1 VKFSAPAHAPA
12 HQSLIAAC
20 TDAGF
25 DPMAL
30 RRLLWLVNAHPE
42 LVAHA
47 QVFEHVG
54 ALLASA
60 QSMPGIFREQALLD
74 ELPQWIELCR
84 WISER
89 RSALSQAP
97 ALALLDRKPQHEHD
111 HPLLRHGV
119 SRHGL
124 VAALWNCHHA
134 ALDYPPDERRPI
146 AALRYFQLQ
155 LQTLASYMQARFTYD
170 QTRAGTGYAGLEHFE
185 HYDGPREWPIAPSPT
200 SDVGL
205 AIRELSLAE
214 HDQVVSLLPE
224 VQTAQDYA
232 KAMAG
237 IDLSAWEGADG
248 KPDRIGRYL
257 GSLKRYFARYANLLT
272 QGVVFRLYRRAR
284 SERYNTGGRQR
295 RPGYVNLPDVAG
307 VFMQHQQAPDF
318 DEDLD
323 DFAHFEATTVFI
335 DIGLEEDEE
344 TSALE
349 AAGLSPAESLEPA
362 FQLYASQEIG
372 TKLAELRRQQLA
384 IEMHAQ
390 ALPFVYA
397 TPTPV
402 ELRTLHAFLVR
413 RVERHLA
420 GNARNRTQA
429 RLEGIGALILLTM
442 LALGQPLRRVR
453 ELRFELLEP
462 GQTLSLRTEHTT
474 LILNPG
480 AGLGAALGTPTA
492 LVRGF
497 WIPAIGPSY
506 KTDLP
511 EALSEMQQPPLA
523 PGFLL
528 PDCLGIGVL
537 LTRFLG
543 TEHRTNK
550 RVFGIEPSTS
560 KQSVKQ
566 LLSAPGLE
574 RLTPMRVSRTLPTL
588 LRSLGADATAAW
600 LLCAETDRGDEPRMF
615 YTQHRVDAL
624 IRLYQRA
631 SHRLARQLGISPAI
645 KPAPLTVEPP
655 VSDDGPAVVGARFV
669 APLEVVRELLNT
681 LSAEIRTSR
690 RTPMSGAP
698 LVDYHASYTLYT
710 WLFQALATSMRALTS
725 PRANTLF
732 LASQDDA
739 VHAFDAALSDKDDER
754 SSRARLAIV
763 DASLCLQLQ
772 NYRDHVDNLLQRL
785 QPQIDRKQ
793 ANDWQPFV
801 VLDERRRLAPLTP
814 TWVADQLAARGA
826 PLPANF
832 HRAFLRTQLLARG
845 VTGEVIDAFL
855 GHFNEGESPFGR
867 FSSFDYGLHRA
878 QLMPALQSLHE
889 ALELVPLKSR
899 LLHHLD
905 RRG

>member
-1 VKFSAPAHAPA
+1 MKFSAPVQAPA

-30 RRLLWLVNAHPE
+30 RRLLWLINAHPD

-54 ALLASA
+54 ALFASA

-134 ALDYPPDERRPI
+134 ALIYPPDERNPF
-146 AALRYFQLQ
+146 AAHRYFQLQ
-155 LQTLASYMQARFTYD
+155 LQTLASYMQARFSYD
-170 QTRAGTGYAGLEHFE
+170 QTRAGAGYGGLEHYE

-232 KAMAG
+232 KAMAN
-237 IDLSAWEGADG
+237 IDLSAWESADG

-257 GSLKRYFARYANLLT
+257 GSLKRYFARYAHLLT
-272 QGVVFRLYRRAR
+272 QGVVFRLYRRTR

-295 RPGYVNLPDVAG
+295 RPGYVNLPDVPG
-307 VFMQHQQAPDF
+307 VFMQNQQAPDF

-442 LALGQPLRRVR
+442 LALGQPLHRVR
-453 ELRFELLEP
+453 ELRFEVLEP

>member
-1 VKFSAPAHAPA
+1 MKFSAPAHAPA

-84 WISER
+84 WISAR

-97 ALALLDRKPQHEHD
+97 ALALLDRKPQHDHD

-134 ALDYPPDERRPI
+134 ALIYPPDERNPF
-146 AALRYFQLQ
+146 AAHRYFQLQ
-155 LQTLASYMQARFTYD
+155 LQTLASYMQARFSYD
-170 QTRAGTGYAGLEHFE
+170 QTRAGAGYGGLEHYE

-232 KAMAG
+232 KAMAN
-237 IDLSAWEGADG
+237 IDLSAWESADG

-257 GSLKRYFARYANLLT
+257 GSLKRYFARYAHLLT
-272 QGVVFRLYRRAR
+272 QGVVFRLYRRTR

-295 RPGYVNLPDVAG
+295 RPGYVNLPDVPG
-307 VFMQHQQAPDF
+307 VFMQNQQAPDF

-442 LALGQPLRRVR
+442 LALGQPLHRVR
-453 ELRFELLEP
+453 ELRFEVLEP

-785 QPQIDRKQ
+785 QPQIDRKR
-793 ANDWQPFV
+793 ATDWQPFV

-814 TWVADQLAARGA
+814 AWVADQLAARGA

-832 HRAFLRTQLLARG
+832 HRAFLRTQLLTHG
-845 VTGEVIDAFL
+845 VAGEVIDAFL

>member
-1 VKFSAPAHAPA
+1 
-12 HQSLIAAC
+12 
-20 TDAGF
+20 
-25 DPMAL
+25 
-30 RRLLWLVNAHPE
+30 
-42 LVAHA
+42 
-47 QVFEHVG
+47 
-54 ALLASA
+54 
-60 QSMPGIFREQALLD
+60 
-74 ELPQWIELCR
+74 
-84 WISER
+84 
-89 RSALSQAP
+89 
-97 ALALLDRKPQHEHD
+97 
-111 HPLLRHGV
+111 
-119 SRHGL
+119 
-124 VAALWNCHHA
+124 
-134 ALDYPPDERRPI
+134 
-146 AALRYFQLQ
+146 
-155 LQTLASYMQARFTYD
+155 
-170 QTRAGTGYAGLEHFE
+170 
-185 HYDGPREWPIAPSPT
+185 
-200 SDVGL
+200 
-205 AIRELSLAE
+205 
-214 HDQVVSLLPE
+214 
-224 VQTAQDYA
+224 
-232 KAMAG
+232 
-237 IDLSAWEGADG
+237 
-248 KPDRIGRYL
+248 
-257 GSLKRYFARYANLLT
+257 
-272 QGVVFRLYRRAR
+272 
-284 SERYNTGGRQR
+284 
-295 RPGYVNLPDVAG
+295 
-307 VFMQHQQAPDF
+307 
-318 DEDLD
+318 
-323 DFAHFEATTVFI
+323 
-335 DIGLEEDEE
+335 
-344 TSALE
+344 
-349 AAGLSPAESLEPA
+349 
-362 FQLYASQEIG
+362 
-372 TKLAELRRQQLA
+372 LRRQQLA

-413 RVERHLA
+413 RVERHFA

-588 LRSLGADATAAW
+588 IRSLGADATATW

-814 TWVADQLAARGA
+814 AWVADQLAARGA

-832 HRAFLRTQLLARG
+832 HRAFLRTQLLTRG
-845 VTGEVIDAFL
+845 VAGEVIDAFL

>member
-1 VKFSAPAHAPA
+1 MKFSAPAHAPA

-84 WISER
+84 WISAR

-97 ALALLDRKPQHEHD
+97 ALALLDRKPQHDHD

-134 ALDYPPDERRPI
+134 ALIYPPDERNPF
-146 AALRYFQLQ
+146 AAHRYFQLQ
-155 LQTLASYMQARFTYD
+155 LQTLASYMQARFSYD
-170 QTRAGTGYAGLEHFE
+170 QTRAGAGYGGLEHYE

-232 KAMAG
+232 KAMAN
-237 IDLSAWEGADG
+237 IDLSAWESADG

-257 GSLKRYFARYANLLT
+257 GSLKRYFARYAHLLT
-272 QGVVFRLYRRAR
+272 QGVVFRLYRRTR

-295 RPGYVNLPDVAG
+295 RPGYVNLPDVPG
-307 VFMQHQQAPDF
+307 VFMQNQQAPDF

-442 LALGQPLRRVR
+442 LALGQPLHRVR
-453 ELRFELLEP
+453 ELRFEVLEP

-785 QPQIDRKQ
+785 QPQIDRKR
-793 ANDWQPFV
+793 ATDWQPFV

-814 TWVADQLAARGA
+814 AWVADQLAARGA

-832 HRAFLRTQLLARG
+832 HRAFLRTQLLTRG
-845 VTGEVIDAFL
+845 VAGEVIDAFL

>member
-1 VKFSAPAHAPA
+1 MKFSAPAQAPA

-25 DPMAL
+25 DTMAL

-60 QSMPGIFREQALLD
+60 QSLPGIFREQALLD

-89 RSALSQAP
+89 RSALAQAP
-97 ALALLDRKPQHEHD
+97 ALALLDRKPQHDHD

-134 ALDYPPDERRPI
+134 ALIYPPDERSPV
-146 AALRYFQLQ
+146 AAHRYFQLQ
-155 LQTLASYMQARFTYD
+155 LQTLASYMQARFSYD
-170 QTRAGTGYAGLEHFE
+170 QTRAGAGYGGLEHYE

-232 KAMAG
+232 KAMAN
-237 IDLSAWEGADG
+237 IDLSAWESADG

-257 GSLKRYFARYANLLT
+257 GSLKRYFARYAHLLT
-272 QGVVFRLYRRAR
+272 QGVVFRLYRRTR

-295 RPGYVNLPDVAG
+295 RPGYVNLPDVPG
-307 VFMQHQQAPDF
+307 VFMQNQQAPDF

-372 TKLAELRRQQLA
+372 TRLAELRRQQLA

-413 RVERHLA
+413 RVERHFA

-588 LRSLGADATAAW
+588 IRSLGADATATW

-690 RTPMSGAP
+690 RTPLFGAL
-698 LVDYHASYTLYT
+698 LVAYHASYTLYT
-710 WLFQALATSMRALTS
+710 WLYSALSTSMRALTS
-725 PRANTLF
+725 PRANALF
-732 LASQDDA
+732 LASPDDA

-763 DASLCLQLQ
+763 DESLCLQLQ

>member
-1 VKFSAPAHAPA
+1 MKFSAPAHAPA

-84 WISER
+84 WISAR

-97 ALALLDRKPQHEHD
+97 ALALLDRKPQHDHD

-134 ALDYPPDERRPI
+134 ALIYPPDERNPF
-146 AALRYFQLQ
+146 AAHRYFQLQ
-155 LQTLASYMQARFTYD
+155 LQTLASYMQARFSYD
-170 QTRAGTGYAGLEHFE
+170 QTRAGAGYGGLEHYE

-232 KAMAG
+232 KAMAN
-237 IDLSAWEGADG
+237 IDLSAWESADG

-257 GSLKRYFARYANLLT
+257 GSLKRYFARYAHLLT
-272 QGVVFRLYRRAR
+272 QGVVFRLYRRTR

-295 RPGYVNLPDVAG
+295 RPGYVNLPDVPG
-307 VFMQHQQAPDF
+307 VFMQNQQAPDF

-362 FQLYASQEIG
+362 FQLYASQELG

-442 LALGQPLRRVR
+442 LALGQPLHRVR
-453 ELRFELLEP
+453 ELRFEVLEP

-785 QPQIDRKQ
+785 QPQIDRKR
-793 ANDWQPFV
+793 ATDWQPFV

-814 TWVADQLAARGA
+814 AWVADQLAARGA

-832 HRAFLRTQLLARG
+832 HRAFLRTQLLTHG
-845 VTGEVIDAFL
+845 VAGEVIDAFL

>member
-1 VKFSAPAHAPA
+1 MKFSAPVQAPA

-30 RRLLWLVNAHPE
+30 RRLLWLINAHPD

-54 ALLASA
+54 ALFASA

-384 IEMHAQ
+384 IEMQAQ
-390 ALPFVYA
+390 PLPFFYA

-402 ELRTLHAFLVR
+402 ELRTLHGFLLR

-420 GNARNRTQA
+420 GNAKNRAQA
-429 RLEGIGALILLTM
+429 RLECIGALILLTM

-453 ELRFELLEP
+453 ELRFEVMEP
-462 GQTLSLRTEHTT
+462 SEQLSLRTEHTT
-474 LILNPG
+474 LILNAG
-480 AGLGAALGTPTA
+480 AGLGAALGAPAVLT
-492 LVRGF
+492 RGF

-511 EALSEMQQPPLA
+511 EALSKMQEPPLA
-523 PGFLL
+523 PGLLL

-543 TEHRTNK
+543 SEHRTNK
-550 RVFGIEPSTS
+550 RVFGIEPSTA
-560 KQSVKQ
+560 KQAVMQ

-574 RLTPMRVSRTLPTL
+574 RLTPVRVARALPTL
-588 LRSLGADATAAW
+588 LRSLGADAPATW
-600 LLCAETDRGDEPRMF
+600 LLCAETDRSDEPRMF
-615 YTQHRVDAL
+615 YTQYRVDTL
-624 IRLYQRA
+624 IRLHGRA
-631 SHRLARQLGISPAI
+631 SHRLARQLGITPATALPRV
-645 KPAPLTVEPP
+645 PAEAIT
-655 VSDDGPAVVGARFV
+655 SDQGMRVGARFV
-669 APLEVVRELLNT
+669 APLGVVHDLLRT

-690 RTPMSGAP
+690 RTPLFGAL
-698 LVDYHASYTLYT
+698 LVAYHASYTLYT
-710 WLFQALATSMRALTS
+710 WLYSALSTSMRALTS

-732 LASQDDA
+732 LAGEDDA

-793 ANDWQPFV
+793 AADWQPFV

-814 TWVADQLAARGA
+814 TWVAGQLAARGA

-855 GHFNEGESPFGR
+855 GHFNDGESPFGR

>member
-1 VKFSAPAHAPA
+1 MKFSAPAHAPA

-84 WISER
+84 WISAR

-97 ALALLDRKPQHEHD
+97 ALALLDRKPQHDHD

-134 ALDYPPDERRPI
+134 ALIYPPDERNPF
-146 AALRYFQLQ
+146 AAHRYFQLQ
-155 LQTLASYMQARFTYD
+155 LQTLASYMQARFSYD
-170 QTRAGTGYAGLEHFE
+170 QTRAGAGYGGLEHYE

-232 KAMAG
+232 KAMAN
-237 IDLSAWEGADG
+237 IDLSAWESADG

-257 GSLKRYFARYANLLT
+257 GSLKRYFARYAHLLT
-272 QGVVFRLYRRAR
+272 QGVVFRLYRRTR

-295 RPGYVNLPDVAG
+295 RPGYVNLPDVPG
-307 VFMQHQQAPDF
+307 VFMQNQQAPDF

-413 RVERHLA
+413 RVERHFA

-442 LALGQPLRRVR
+442 LALGQPLHRVR
-453 ELRFELLEP
+453 ELRFEVLEP

-785 QPQIDRKQ
+785 QPQIDRKR
-793 ANDWQPFV
+793 ATDWQPFV

-814 TWVADQLAARGA
+814 AWVADQLAARGA

-832 HRAFLRTQLLARG
+832 HRAFLRTQLLTHG
-845 VTGEVIDAFL
+845 VAGEVIDAFL

>member
-1 VKFSAPAHAPA
+1 MKFSAPVQAPA

-25 DPMAL
+25 DTMAL
-30 RRLLWLVNAHPE
+30 RRLLWLINAHPD

-84 WISER
+84 WISAR

-97 ALALLDRKPQHEHD
+97 ALALLDRKPQHDHD

-134 ALDYPPDERRPI
+134 ALIYPPDERNPF
-146 AALRYFQLQ
+146 AAHRYFQLQ
-155 LQTLASYMQARFTYD
+155 LQTLASYMQARFSYD
-170 QTRAGTGYAGLEHFE
+170 QTRAGAGYGGLEHYE

-232 KAMAG
+232 KAMAN
-237 IDLSAWEGADG
+237 IDLSAWESADG

-257 GSLKRYFARYANLLT
+257 GSLKRYFARYAHLLT
-272 QGVVFRLYRRAR
+272 QGVVFRLYRRTR

-295 RPGYVNLPDVAG
+295 RPGYVNLPDVPG
-307 VFMQHQQAPDF
+307 VFMQNQQAPDF

-413 RVERHLA
+413 RVERHFA

-442 LALGQPLRRVR
+442 LALGQPLHRVR
-453 ELRFELLEP
+453 ELRFEVLEP

-785 QPQIDRKQ
+785 QPQIDRKR
-793 ANDWQPFV
+793 ATDWQPFV

-814 TWVADQLAARGA
+814 AWVADQLAARGA

-832 HRAFLRTQLLARG
+832 HRAFLRTQLLTHG
-845 VTGEVIDAFL
+845 VAGEVIDAFL

>member
-1 VKFSAPAHAPA
+1 MKFSAPVQAPA

-30 RRLLWLVNAHPE
+30 RRLLWLINAHPD

-155 LQTLASYMQARFTYD
+155 LQTLASYMQARFSYD
-170 QTRAGTGYAGLEHFE
+170 QTRAGAGYGGLEHYE

-232 KAMAG
+232 KAMAN
-237 IDLSAWEGADG
+237 IDLSAWESADG

-257 GSLKRYFARYANLLT
+257 GSLKRYFARYAHLLT
-272 QGVVFRLYRRAR
+272 QGVVFRLYRRTR

-295 RPGYVNLPDVAG
+295 RPGYVNLPDVPG
-307 VFMQHQQAPDF
+307 VFMQNQQAPDF

-372 TKLAELRRQQLA
+372 TRLAELRRQQLA

-413 RVERHLA
+413 RVERHFA

-588 LRSLGADATAAW
+588 LRSLGADATATW

-785 QPQIDRKQ
+785 QPQIDRKR
-793 ANDWQPFV
+793 ATDWQPFV

-832 HRAFLRTQLLARG
+832 HRAFLRTQLLTHG
-845 VTGEVIDAFL
+845 VAGEVIDAFL

>member
-1 VKFSAPAHAPA
+1 MKFSAPVQAPA

-84 WISER
+84 WISAR

-97 ALALLDRKPQHEHD
+97 ALALLDRKPQHDHD

-134 ALDYPPDERRPI
+134 ALIYPPDERNPF
-146 AALRYFQLQ
+146 AAHRYFQLQ
-155 LQTLASYMQARFTYD
+155 LQTLASYMQARFSYD
-170 QTRAGTGYAGLEHFE
+170 QTRAGAGYGGLEHYE

-232 KAMAG
+232 KAMAN
-237 IDLSAWEGADG
+237 IDLSAWESADG

-257 GSLKRYFARYANLLT
+257 GSLKRYFARYAHLLT
-272 QGVVFRLYRRAR
+272 QGVVFRLYRRTR

-295 RPGYVNLPDVAG
+295 RPGYVNLPDVPG
-307 VFMQHQQAPDF
+307 VFMQNQQAPDF

-442 LALGQPLRRVR
+442 LALGQPLHRVR
-453 ELRFELLEP
+453 ELRFEVLEP

-785 QPQIDRKQ
+785 QPQIDRKR
-793 ANDWQPFV
+793 ATDWQPFV

-814 TWVADQLAARGA
+814 AWVADQLAARGA

-832 HRAFLRTQLLARG
+832 HRAFLRTQLLTHG
-845 VTGEVIDAFL
+845 VAGEVIDAFL